1 MRKKSLLR
9 HRVYVRRRFPRPA
22 VLLLLFIALLLV
34 AFVRYA
40 RPAIHRL
47 ALDLDQAPVA
57 SERITRDVGF
67 DALSLYLVEL
77 KRSDQADAARVEAAR
92 YVPRGAAGYVL
103 KDGEACCVIGAGFSD
118 KADAERVAAQL
129 KQDEAIDARIHVL
142 TGEAA
147 LLRVTATEAQL
158 KALVEGEGALRA
170 LTPALAAHAL
180 ALDRGMVEPAGLRA
194 ALSIEAEQAGANLA
208 RLKKAAGEAPNAV
221 AAGLIERLAALEDAC
236 RRLSADSGDS
246 ALILSSRLKY
256 AFIDLRAGHIEF
268 LQELTG
274 G

>member
-92 YVPRGAAGYVL
+92 YVP
-103 KDGEACCVIGAGFSD
+103 
-118 KADAERVAAQL
+118 
-129 KQDEAIDARIHVL
+129 
-142 TGEAA
+142 
-147 LLRVTATEAQL
+147 
-158 KALVEGEGALRA
+158 
-170 LTPALAAHAL
+170 
-180 ALDRGMVEPAGLRA
+180 
-194 ALSIEAEQAGANLA
+194 
-208 RLKKAAGEAPNAV
+208 
-221 AAGLIERLAALEDAC
+221 
-236 RRLSADSGDS
+236 
-246 ALILSSRLKY
+246 
-256 AFIDLRAGHIEF
+256 
-268 LQELTG
+268 
-274 G
+274 